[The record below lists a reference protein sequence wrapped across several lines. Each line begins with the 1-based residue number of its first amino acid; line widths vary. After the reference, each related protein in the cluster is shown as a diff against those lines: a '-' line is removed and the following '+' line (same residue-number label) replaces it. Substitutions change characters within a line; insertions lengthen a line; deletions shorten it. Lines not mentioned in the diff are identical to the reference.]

1 MIIAFFGHSDYR
13 EKQGDK
19 ERVIKRIEELA
30 KGEQVSFYLGGY
42 GKFDRFAFSCAKEY
56 KKRFVGAKLC
66 LITPYP
72 NKLPRNL
79 EYERAEYDESIYPS
93 LEKTPLKYAIIKRNE
108 WIVEKS
114 DYIFAFLEMHYG
126 GTYRAIKHAVVK
138 KKSYEN
144 IYDGDYEL
152 Y

>member
-1 MIIAFFGHSDYR
+1 MIIAFFGHSNYR
-13 EKQGDK
+13 ERQGDK
-19 ERVIKRIEELA
+19 ERVLNRIKCLANGEE
-30 KGEQVSFYLGGY
+30 VHFYLGGY
-42 GKFDRFAFSCAKEY
+42 GKFDIFALSCAKEY
-56 KKRFVGAKLC
+56 KKEYSATKIY

-72 NKLPRNL
+72 DKLPCKL
-79 EYERAEYDESIYPS
+79 EYQKEEYDEIIYSP

-114 DYIFAFLEMHYG
+114 DFIFAFLELHYG
-126 GTYRAIKHAVVK
+126 GAYRAIKCAVAK
-138 KKSYEN
+138 KKDYEN